1 MQEAALAL
9 SNMSRMVIAIN
20 ELKKTTGGLT
30 RDDLVKN
37 KRGKLVSR
45 RKSKQ
50 AAEQNNLGDWLRNKG
65 DKFVEEPK
73 KPKKTKAKPTVVKS
87 TRKKAEISVTN
98 IVPKRKRKKVS
109 YKAFY

>member
-1 MQEAALAL
+1 MP
-9 SNMSRMVIAIN
+9 SREQRIRVWKG

-73 KPKKTKAKPTVVKS
+73 KPNKPKKTKAKPTAVKS